1 MNSRDKILFAFGGVV
16 LFWATTTSVFAQSFS
31 DNTGTQVWNS
41 VPVMLDNGEALDQ
54 ALIDRVLS
62 LNEVSAIAYQ
72 DCTKA
77 IADIEARYRNEPQRF
92 SRQDRSPAPP
102 QACVT
107 LEKTRQE
114 METVRSQL
122 EALKVEIAENNTF
135 TW

>member
-1 MNSRDKILFAFGGVV
+1 MNTRDGISSVFGIVALFF
-16 LFWATTTSVFAQSFS
+16 ATTTSSFAQSFS

-54 ALIDRVLS
+54 AFIDRVLS

-72 DCTKA
+72 DCTEA
-77 IADIEARYRNEPQRF
+77 IAEIEARYRNEPQRF
-92 SRQDRSPAPP
+92 NRQDRSPAPP

-107 LEKTRQE
+107 LEETRQE
-114 METVRSQL
+114 MAIVRGQL
-122 EALKVEIAENNTF
+122 EALEVEIAENNTF